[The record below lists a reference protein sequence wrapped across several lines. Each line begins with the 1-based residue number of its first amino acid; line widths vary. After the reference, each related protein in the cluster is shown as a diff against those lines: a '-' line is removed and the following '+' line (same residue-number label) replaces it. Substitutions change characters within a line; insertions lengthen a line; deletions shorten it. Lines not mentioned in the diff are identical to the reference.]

1 MNRDQTVYFT
11 CPNCDERFARVEELD
26 RDIHTA
32 EIYHCSSCGIQV
44 IFQAVS
50 AEDYV
55 PPPRARRDCRFCN
68 PEPLYGQGRTT
79 DNLQTTQRKERRH
92 ETCSTIQRGLLPHAA
107 QGR

>member
-11 CPNCDERFARVEELD
+11 CRHCDERFARVEELD

-68 PEPLYGQGRTT
+68 PEPCRFGPSTDTT
-79 DNLQTTQRKERRH
+79 GDTEKGETT
-92 ETCSTIQRGLLPHAA
+92 
-107 QGR
+107 